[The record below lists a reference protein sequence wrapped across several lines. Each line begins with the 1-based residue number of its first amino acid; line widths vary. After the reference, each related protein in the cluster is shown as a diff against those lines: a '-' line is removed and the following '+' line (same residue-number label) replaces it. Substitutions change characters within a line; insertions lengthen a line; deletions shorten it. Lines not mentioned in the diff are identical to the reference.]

1 MAALL
6 GGRIESL
13 PEPRIHYYPIRS
25 HASDRWMNA
34 FALMGTSKILCSDA
48 GGWAAMYNAEA
59 HSFLGLPELKSAK
72 GPRYVAASIPLLTWN
87 VTPRTATADF
97 EIHPDVDSAMFGGRL
112 RGDHTDSLYM
122 MDMVPGEACSFEVLA
137 CYPGSRWRWR
147 PLPLPPFLDDPNY
160 RTPDGISFAVVGD
173 GASTICVS
181 SDRAT
186 YCFDTVAMRWSKA
199 GD

>member
-1 MAALL
+1 MAMAALL

-72 GPRYVAASIPLLTWN
+72 GPRYVAASIPRETN
-87 VTPRTATADF
+87 RIPESTNPTPCIITHFRHN
-97 EIHPDVDSAMFGGRL
+97 I
-112 RGDHTDSLYM
+112 
-122 MDMVPGEACSFEVLA
+122 
-137 CYPGSRWRWR
+137 
-147 PLPLPPFLDDPNY
+147 
-160 RTPDGISFAVVGD
+160 
-173 GASTICVS
+173 
-181 SDRAT
+181 
-186 YCFDTVAMRWSKA
+186 TVILIIRSNM
-199 GD
+199 GLIIT